1 MTEPASS
8 KKPSPIHQYA
18 KYSNMAFEMG
28 AVIALGVFGGIKLDK
43 LLNTSP
49 LMTIVCSLTGIA
61 VSLYLIIRSSLKSQ
75 KNIKHESKKDTH

>member
-1 MTEPASS
+1 MAEPTSS
-8 KKPSPIHQYA
+8 QKLSPIHQYA

-49 LMTIVCSLTGIA
+49 LMTIICSLTGIA
-61 VSLYLIIRSSLKSQ
+61 VSLYLIIRASLKSQ
-75 KNIKHESKKDTH
+75 KNIKHESKENTH